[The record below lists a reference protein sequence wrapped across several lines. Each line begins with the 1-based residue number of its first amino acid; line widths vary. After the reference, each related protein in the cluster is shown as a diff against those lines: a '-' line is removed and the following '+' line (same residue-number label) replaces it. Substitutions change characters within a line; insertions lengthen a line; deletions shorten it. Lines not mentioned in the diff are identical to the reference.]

1 MSSHSKRLWISGFF
15 FIIFIA
21 TGIQTALF
29 VHFAVSPLKTES
41 QEGVI
46 IEIHKGQ
53 SPHEISRT
61 LQSSGVLLSDTDQQ
75 RFFWLG
81 KILRE
86 WRKVKAGEYQISAT
100 MTPLQI
106 FSVFRSGI
114 SIAHPVTI
122 IEGANIYEIAA
133 AIEEKKLGAKQDFLK
148 LCKDPSFIS
157 ALGFNPE
164 TMLSL
169 EGFLFPNTY
178 FFNKTLSV
186 EDMIRQMIKQY
197 RAHWGET
204 EDNRARTLGLTSFQ
218 IMTLASMIEKE
229 TGAPQE
235 RPLIASVFY
244 NRLKKKMRL
253 QSDPTTIY
261 GIWEHYQGN
270 LHKSDLLDPSPYNT
284 YFVPGLPAGP
294 IGNPGKEAIQAALY
308 PAESEYLYF
317 VSHNDGTHQ
326 FSRTLQE
333 HNLAVQKF
341 QLDPKART
349 GKSWKNL
356 KKS

>member
-1 MSSHSKRLWISGFF
+1 
-15 FIIFIA
+15 
-21 TGIQTALF
+21 
-29 VHFAVSPLKTES
+29 LK
-41 QEGVI
+41 
-46 IEIHKGQ
+46 
-53 SPHEISRT
+53 
-61 LQSSGVLLSDTDQQ
+61 
-75 RFFWLG
+75 
-81 KILRE
+81 
-86 WRKVKAGEYQISAT
+86 
-100 MTPLQI
+100 
-106 FSVFRSGI
+106 SGI

-133 AIEEKKLGAKQDFLK
+133 TIEEKKLGSKQDFLK
-148 LCKDPSFIS
+148 LCKDSQLIS
-157 ALGFNPE
+157 TLGFNPASVI
-164 TMLSL
+164 SL

-186 EDMIRQMIKQY
+186 EDMIRQMVKQY
-197 RAHWGET
+197 RTVWGEA
-204 EDNRARTLGLTSFQ
+204 EENRARALGLTSYQ
-218 IMTLASMIEKE
+218 AITLASMIEKE

-261 GIWEHYQGN
+261 GIWERYQGN
-270 LHKSDLLDPSPYNT
+270 LHKSDLLNPSPYNT

-326 FSRTLQE
+326 FSRSLEE
-333 HNLAVQKF
+333 HNLAVKKF

-349 GKSWKNL
+349 GKSWKDL